1 VALSSAAWKKTARDA
16 IGEYLSAKLDDP
28 SFSAPLYASLMMVD
42 GGDEFILI
50 WSRRASD

>member
-1 VALSSAAWKKTARDA
+1 MAPSSAAWKKTARDA

-28 SFSAPLYASLMMVD
+28 SFSAPLVMVD
-42 GGDEFILI
+42 GDDEFILI